1 MKSEMG
7 SWIIVV
13 VLNCRLLGCA
23 SVLLCICPIEWV
35 LVCGVY
41 CGGILGIVSPV
52 VSKKSSAAIKVVKS
66 SRAYCARPCYS
77 AMGAMELSLLL
88 GLFLELGLLLR
99 CLRAAARRRSFSL
112 TMPRTNSRCMAR
124 RSRSISRISAS
135 VMM

>member
-1 MKSEMG
+1 MG

-52 VSKKSSAAIKVVKS
+52 VCKTKKSSLVVCK
-66 SRAYCARPCYS
+66 CTARWV
-77 AMGAMELSLLL
+77 AK
-88 GLFLELGLLLR
+88 
-99 CLRAAARRRSFSL
+99 
-112 TMPRTNSRCMAR
+112 
-124 RSRSISRISAS
+124 
-135 VMM
+135 